1 MNCYGVVRVLLLG
14 GSSIENLSGEVAR
27 LAGLIS
33 RLECKVSETMM
44 AILCSISFY
53 CM

>member
-1 MNCYGVVRVLLLG
+1 MKYHGLIGVLLLG

-33 RLECKVSETMM
+33 RLESKVE
-44 AILCSISFY
+44 
-53 CM
+53 